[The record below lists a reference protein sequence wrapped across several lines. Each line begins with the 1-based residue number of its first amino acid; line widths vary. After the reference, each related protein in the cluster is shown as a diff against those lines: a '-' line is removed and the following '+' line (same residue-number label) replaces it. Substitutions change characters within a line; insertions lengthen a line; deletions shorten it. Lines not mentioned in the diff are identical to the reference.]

1 MNVEQINREQRGA
14 LDHAESLLP
23 GRWRFRLRIE
33 QRTGLNDVRFH
44 WINEDGESQC
54 ASPWYL
60 DLRDFQEHIELV
72 GEIIDDGIDTGY
84 YRAEQVGEMVS

>member
-44 WINEDGESQC
+44 WLNDAGEPMN
-54 ASPWYL
+54 ASPWYS
-60 DLRDFQEHIELV
+60 DLEDFQEHIEDM
-72 GEIIDDGIDTGY
+72 GAIIDSGITASGRY
-84 YRAEQVGEMVS
+84 NYRSEVVS